1 MSIMTESDR
10 AAVRREFERLGGPVK
25 LTVFSQELVAGDVC
39 RENERLVREVGEL
52 SDKITVEVL
61 NLAIDRERAEAYG
74 VDLVPAIVVEGAED
88 YGLRFFGLPSGY
100 EFTNLIDAIVVASTV
115 EPGLAPETRTALDGL
130 QSSVHIQV
138 FTTPT

>member
-61 NLAIDRERAEAYG
+61 NQLIREN
-74 VDLVPAIVVEGAED
+74 PANMSQAVRTWLTQGK
-88 YGLRFFGLPSGY
+88 
-100 EFTNLIDAIVVASTV
+100 ST
-115 EPGLAPETRTALDGL
+115 
-130 QSSVHIQV
+130 SK
-138 FTTPT
+138 